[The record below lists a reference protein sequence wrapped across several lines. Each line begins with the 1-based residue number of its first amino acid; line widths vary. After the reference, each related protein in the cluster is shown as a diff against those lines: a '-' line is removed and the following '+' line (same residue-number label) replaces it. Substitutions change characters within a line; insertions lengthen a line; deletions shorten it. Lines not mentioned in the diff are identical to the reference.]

1 MAHVVW
7 FKRDLRITD
16 HQAFSEAARRGPTVP
31 LYILEPELWQ
41 QPDLSHRHYCFL
53 NESLAELNAQLIEHY
68 GTPLVVRCG
77 KASDILQALHDEHS
91 IEALWSHQETWND
104 WTYRR
109 DQSVQRW
116 ARQQNIPWHQPRQFA
131 VVRGRHNRDGWSR
144 QWQALMG
151 QVCLDAP
158 QALQSVATA
167 SESMPAAS
175 DLNLHPRRLQAT
187 QPGGRSHALALLK
200 SFLHTRGEYYSTE
213 MSSPVTAFDSCSRLS
228 AHIAFGTLSLRE
240 IVAACQQRNLAVKAQ
255 ARGQKGKWPA
265 ALRSF
270 NSRLH
275 WHCHFIQKIEDAPRI
290 EFENFHTA
298 YDSLRE
304 KTPDSDR
311 FEAWQN
317 GRTGYP
323 MIDACMRA
331 LSATGW
337 INFRMR
343 AMLMSF
349 ASYHLWLDWKA
360 PALHL
365 ARLFTDYEPGI
376 HYSQCQMQ
384 SGTTGIN
391 TIRAYNPI
399 KQSMDHDPEG
409 QFIRKWIPEL
419 ADYSAQSIHQPW
431 VLPHKLNGYPLP
443 IVDEKLARK
452 QAMQRIYALR
462 RGDGFFNE
470 AQAIVKQHGSRK
482 TVRGHSKAPK
492 PASAQTEL
500 DFND

>member
-1 MAHVVW
+1 
-7 FKRDLRITD
+7 
-16 HQAFSEAARRGPTVP
+16 
-31 LYILEPELWQ
+31 
-41 QPDLSHRHYCFL
+41 
-53 NESLAELNAQLIEHY
+53 
-68 GTPLVVRCG
+68 
-77 KASDILQALHDEHS
+77 
-91 IEALWSHQETWND
+91 
-104 WTYRR
+104 
-109 DQSVQRW
+109 
-116 ARQQNIPWHQPRQFA
+116 
-131 VVRGRHNRDGWSR
+131 
-144 QWQALMG
+144 
-151 QVCLDAP
+151 
-158 QALQSVATA
+158 
-167 SESMPAAS
+167 
-175 DLNLHPRRLQAT
+175 
-187 QPGGRSHALALLK
+187 
-200 SFLHTRGEYYSTE
+200 
-213 MSSPVTAFDSCSRLS
+213 
-228 AHIAFGTLSLRE
+228 
-240 IVAACQQRNLAVKAQ
+240 
-255 ARGQKGKWPA
+255 
-265 ALRSF
+265 
-270 NSRLH
+270 
-275 WHCHFIQKIEDAPRI
+275 
-290 EFENFHTA
+290 
-298 YDSLRE
+298 
-304 KTPDSDR
+304 
-311 FEAWQN
+311 
-317 GRTGYP
+317 

-431 VLPHKLNGYPLP
+431 ILPHKLNGYPLP
-443 IVDEKLARK
+443 IVDEKHARK
-452 QAMQRIYALR
+452 QAMQQIYALR

-482 TVRGHSKAPK
+482 TVRGHSNSAKA
-492 PASAQTEL
+492 ASAQTEL